1 MAFWGF
7 VMVDTGLRPQGEVP
21 LCEVLPTAEPLEAG
35 LQPNAAWLH
44 LRTVQHINPVV
55 CVCVCFETWEKTSSE
70 SSHLL
75 FDSCLMSLER
85 NKKQ

>member
-35 LQPNAAWLH
+35 LQPSAVWLH
-44 LRTVQHINPVV
+44 LHMVQHTNPVV
-55 CVCVCFETWEKTSSE
+55 CAVTDFIFFGSKITAVGDC
-70 SSHLL
+70 SH
-75 FDSCLMSLER
+75 EI
-85 NKKQ
+85 K

>member
-35 LQPNAAWLH
+35 LQPSAVWLH
-44 LRTVQHINPVV
+44 LHMVQHTDPVLCV
-55 CVCVCFETWEKTSSE
+55 CVCVLKLGRKLPVN
-70 SSHLL
+70 HLICYL
-75 FDSCLMSLER
+75 IHV
-85 NKKQ
+85 

>member
-35 LQPNAAWLH
+35 FQPNAVWLH
-44 LRTVQHINPVV
+44 LQTVQHTNPVV
-55 CVCVCFETWEKTSSE
+55 CVCVCVF
-70 SSHLL
+70 
-75 FDSCLMSLER
+75 
-85 NKKQ
+85 